1 MKNFYIMLLITSL
14 TMGDVS
20 LVKNPTLNIL
30 ELQSSKIL
38 PNFQGQPHEQS
49 NYFNIK
55 VPHKQSNYFKYRNG
69 QLQELSYIIHNNHQY
84 EIIQINENSF
94 RVLGSPI
101 EWEVSK

>member
-14 TMGDVS
+14 TMGDVTP
-20 LVKNPTLNIL
+20 VKNPTLNIL

-38 PNFQGQPHEQS
+38 PNFQGQPHE
-49 NYFNIK
+49 
-55 VPHKQSNYFKYRNG
+55 QSNYFKYRNG